1 MQIETAGLF
10 SCTCRQKATDIRN
23 SPFKIHA
30 WYCQVHSF
38 TILPFLNL
46 YILNVIVPVKEEE
59 KRKLLKRSSELRS
72 EHRQLEEKDRLLNNA
87 VKVGLLTDD
96 SVSRRDVYE
105 DFMLEKLIFCG

>member
-1 MQIETAGLF
+1 ML
-10 SCTCRQKATDIRN
+10 DIVKYTVLLYYV
-23 SPFKIHA
+23 F
-30 WYCQVHSF
+30 F
-38 TILPFLNL
+38 NL

-96 SVSRRDVYE
+96 SVSCRDVYE